1 MSLEGKV
8 VLVTGAA
15 RGMGREY
22 VRGFIAKGA
31 KVVATDIAWSPTGV
45 SSDEIDFRDEL
56 TGNPNALVEVMDVT
70 IDSHVKRVF
79 ESTMRAFGTV
89 DAVVNNAGLRQ
100 RDLYPPHGSVTLL
113 ETEVGDWQ
121 RMFDTQ
127 VFGVIRVIKAFS
139 APMLANRRGS
149 IINIG
154 SSAWGGQNP
163 DTREMPY
170 KSAKGTVGTLTFY
183 LAHELKPQ
191 NIAVN
196 LLLPGH
202 TRSTGSDEQERERAE
217 IRSKLRP
224 EALPAMPL
232 RMRPEHVVPLA
243 LFLADQDASGV
254 TGQELSAVR
263 WNEEQGL
270 GAAEA
275 WAYPPDVA
283 ARS

>member
-1 MSLEGKV
+1 
-8 VLVTGAA
+8 
-15 RGMGREY
+15 
-22 VRGFIAKGA
+22 
-31 KVVATDIAWSPTGV
+31 GV

-56 TGNPNALVEVMDVT
+56 AGNPNALVEVMDVT

-113 ETEVGDWQ
+113 DTEVGDWQ

-127 VFGVIRVIKAFS
+127 VFGVVRVIKAFS

-154 SSAWGGQNP
+154 SSAWAGQNP

-170 KSAKGTVGTLTFY
+170 KSAKGAVGTLTFY
-183 LAHELKPQ
+183 LAHELRPQ
-191 NIAVN
+191 NVAVN

-224 EALPAMPL
+224 DAPPSSPL

-263 WNEEQGL
+263 WNEAQGL